1 MPLRPLAPTPQFVI
15 MCTPLEPK
23 SLVSIGAVPRPPD
36 VATSVLVTYMSA
48 QEQSRMLEAIA
59 MKDSIYVRSAIRP
72 FIGRKRQWL
81 RAFDATLVPFSGE
94 KRCSRRAK
102 LPF

>member
-1 MPLRPLAPTPQFVI
+1 MALGPLAPTPQFVT

-59 MKDSIYVRSAIRP
+59 MKDFIYVRLAIR
-72 FIGRKRQWL
+72 RL
-81 RAFDATLVPFSGE
+81 SGE
-94 KRCSRRAK
+94 NAIGCGLLMQLSCRSQWKNTRRAGVSS
-102 LPF
+102 